1 MAEDEAIFGD
11 DVNGFVASVVVPSVI
26 GVVAVDSN
34 AVVAVVVD
42 CNTIAPVVTSAI
54 GVVAVDSNTVVAVAI
69 VGVGC
74 NDNVVVCSVVS
85 AVACNIV
92 NIVVVIGAGVT
103 TVVANDDVDDEIE
116 LNATFSDES
125 DV

>member
-1 MAEDEAIFGD
+1 MAEDEAILGD
-11 DVNGFVASVVVPSVI
+11 DVNSFVAPVAIVVPSV
-26 GVVAVDSN
+26 
-34 AVVAVVVD
+34 
-42 CNTIAPVVTSAI
+42 I

-74 NDNVVVCSVVS
+74 NDNIVVCSVVS

-92 NIVVVIGAGVT
+92 DIVVAIVAGVT
-103 TVVANDDVDDEIE
+103 TVVANDDVDDEFE
-116 LNATFSDES
+116 LDATISDES

>member
-34 AVVAVVVD
+34 AVVVD